1 MRREQPEVLKQIA
14 GNLYQAGQNLNGIR
28 VQQRRRKQK
37 SAASGGGG
45 GKKRRV
51 SGVGAAASRAVLTN
65 TELTSQHA
73 IHEQLRLDDM
83 DMPVG
88 LPPLAPS

>member
-1 MRREQPEVLKQIA
+1 M
-14 GNLYQAGQNLNGIR
+14 
-28 VQQRRRKQK
+28 
-37 SAASGGGG
+37 
-45 GKKRRV
+45 
-51 SGVGAAASRAVLTN
+51 GAVAFRPVLTN